1 MRLAG
6 DEFSNWVWLG
16 TTTAP
21 PPRATDTVSCVGFY
35 TEQIKISRQVL
46 QAQGNICV
54 ERFDSAG
61 YYYNTV
67 SGTHPVDHSLASVVV
82 IIVVVSRI
90 LSRRVI
96 VLAVMPF
103 IRQLCKLN
111 MLNTIFQFSLP

>member
-1 MRLAG
+1 MNSRTGSGWAPP
-6 DEFSNWVWLG
+6 
-16 TTTAP
+16 P

-82 IIVVVSRI
+82 VIIVVVSRI